1 MEYETMRI
9 GYFEPIGATDSHDL
23 LEKVKAF
30 IRVEPRRMRMEEV
43 VTVGRGRRHEK
54 DDDDWT
60 PPCGAT
66 ACIAGTMRIIVG
78 GLQGIA
84 RELPTFLPVGIGLG
98 HHREDALFGAHRL
111 LPAGPEALI
120 VDAMNLFNSFP
131 LRGRIP
137 GNRIIPYFPTPEA
150 YAAEVIRLIDNFQAT
165 WTAELKAHSL
175 VGVLPDEERRL
186 A

>member
-1 MEYETMRI
+1 MENEAVKI

-78 GLQGIA
+78 GLEGIA
-84 RELPTFLPVGIGLG
+84 RLLPTFLPVDPGPGV
-98 HHREDALFGAHRL
+98 RQDALFGTQRL

-120 VDAMNLFNSFP
+120 VDACNLFNSFP
-131 LRGRIP
+131 LRQP
-137 GNRIIPYFPTPEA
+137 GGNYYPYFPTPEA
-150 YAAEVIRLIDNFQAT
+150 YAEEIIRLIDNFQAT
-165 WTAELKAHSL
+165 WITELKAHSL
-175 VGVLPDEERRL
+175 VGVVPDKVSL
-186 A
+186 FD